1 MTAPRCQ
8 IRSKATEPPTVDAS
22 EPDRDNDPS
31 RVGLVRPVSK
41 GHGRRLERLPANRSC
56 MAAPQDDEQI
66 GVMLKRLAAGEAT
79 AHEDLIVWASE
90 RMREIAHRMLR
101 TFPTVRRW
109 EETDDVVQNAA
120 IRLDR
125 ALRQTLPL
133 DVRGLLGLAAT
144 QVRRELLDLAKKHR
158 GPESYGG
165 NHETNFQRLDGELRA
180 KVDDAAAQCDPLE
193 TLERWT
199 RLHAAAD
206 SLPAEEREVF
216 HMCWYLGLKQEDIAR
231 LLDCS
236 TRTVKRRWESA
247 KEILATAMP
256 GPRPE

>member
-1 MTAPRCQ
+1 
-8 IRSKATEPPTVDAS
+8 
-22 EPDRDNDPS
+22 
-31 RVGLVRPVSK
+31 
-41 GHGRRLERLPANRSC
+41 
-56 MAAPQDDEQI
+56 MAGPLDDEEI
-66 GVMLKRLAAGEAT
+66 GDLLKRLAAGDVT
-79 AHEDLIVWASE
+79 AHEGLIVWASE
-90 RMREIAHRMLR
+90 RMRGIAHRMLR
-101 TFPTVRRW
+101 TFPAVRRW

-165 NHETNFQRLDGELRA
+165 NHETNFQRVDGELRA
-180 KVDDAAAQCDPLE
+180 KVDDAAAQCDPVE

-199 RLHAAAD
+199 RLHAAAAN
-206 SLPAEEREVF
+206 LPPEEREVF

-247 KEILATAMP
+247 KELLATAMP
-256 GPRPE
+256 RSRPE